1 VRRRAARC
9 APAAPA
15 AEPLAPPAPPC
26 RAQAAHGRASQG
38 GLLYTVP
45 EEEVLATKSIQREV
59 AQYGHL
65 NEYVRKKP

>member
-1 VRRRAARC
+1 LPLPLGRLPDRARPLPTRR
-9 APAAPA
+9 
-15 AEPLAPPAPPC
+15 PLSPPL
-26 RAQAAHGRASQG
+26 QAAHGRASQG